1 MANKIKY
8 GLSRVYYAKAT
19 IDTATGTA
27 SYTTPVAIPGAV
39 SLSMDPSGE
48 QNKFYADNIAYA
60 TFAANAG
67 YEGSLEVA
75 VIPDS
80 FRKDILGEVVDAD
93 SDIQIEKGGAT
104 AQPFALLFQFEGD
117 ETATRHVLYNVTAKR
132 PNIGSKTIEESVDVQ
147 TETLD
152 LACGAIFNT
161 KVDDNIVKGKISD
174 KTKQAYTDWFNSVQ
188 QPSTGGAT
196 T

>member
-19 IDTATGTA
+19 INSSTGAAT
-27 SYTTPVAIPGAV
+27 YTTPVAIPGAV

-48 QNKFYADNIAYA
+48 SNAFYADNIAYA
-60 TFAANAG
+60 KFAANAG
-67 YEGSLEVA
+67 YEGELEVA

-80 FRKDILGEVVDAD
+80 FRKDILGEIVD
-93 SDIQIEKGGAT
+93 SDIQLEKAAAST
-104 AQPFALLFQFEGD
+104 TPFALLFQFEGD
-117 ETATRHVLYNVTAKR
+117 EDATRHVFYNCTAAR
-132 PNIGSKTIEESVDVQ
+132 PNVGSKTTEESVEVQ
-147 TETLD
+147 TETLK
-152 LACGAIFNT
+152 LTCGSIFNA

-174 KTKQAYTDWFNSVQ
+174 KTKQTYTDWFNSVQ
-188 QPSTGGAT
+188 QPSSGGGT

>member
-19 IDTATGTA
+19 IDSSTGTA
-27 SYTTPVAIPGAV
+27 TYTTPVAIPGAV

-48 QNKFYADNIAYA
+48 SNAFYADNIAYA
-60 TFAANAG
+60 KFAANAG
-67 YEGSLEVA
+67 YEGELEVA

-80 FRKDILGEVVDAD
+80 FRKDILGEIVD
-93 SDIQIEKGGAT
+93 SDIQLEKAAAST
-104 AQPFALLFQFEGD
+104 TPFALLFQFEGD
-117 ETATRHVLYNVTAKR
+117 EDATRHVFYNCTAAR
-132 PNIGSKTIEESVDVQ
+132 PNVGSKTTEESVEVQ
-147 TETLD
+147 TETLK
-152 LACGAIFNT
+152 LTCGSIFNA

-188 QPSTGGAT
+188 QPSSGGGT

>member
-48 QNKFYADNIAYA
+48 QNKFYADNVAYA
-60 TFAANAG
+60 SFAANAG
-67 YEGSLEVA
+67 YEGTLEVA
-75 VIPDS
+75 IIPDS
-80 FRKDILGEVVDAD
+80 FRKDILGEVVD
-93 SDIQIEKGGAT
+93 SDIQIEKAAAT

-117 ETATRHVLYNVTAKR
+117 EDATRHVFYNVTAAR
-132 PNIGSKTIEESVDVQ
+132 PNVGSKTTEESVEVQ
-147 TETLD
+147 TETLN
-152 LACGAIFNT
+152 LSCGAIFNA
-161 KVDDNIVKGKISD
+161 KVDDSIVKGKISD
-174 KTKQAYTDWFNSVQ
+174 KTKQTYTDWFSSVH
-188 QPSTGGAT
+188 QPSSGGQT

>member
-27 SYTTPVAIPGAV
+27 SYDTPVAIPGAV

-48 QNKFYADNIAYA
+48 QNKFYADNVAYA
-60 TFAANAG
+60 SFAANAG
-67 YEGSLEVA
+67 YEGTLEVA
-75 VIPDS
+75 IIPDS
-80 FRKDILGEVVDAD
+80 FRKDILGEVVD
-93 SDIQIEKGGAT
+93 SDIQIEKAAAT

-117 ETATRHVLYNVTAKR
+117 EDATRHVFYNVTAAR
-132 PNIGSKTIEESVDVQ
+132 PNVGSKTTEESVEVQ
-147 TETLD
+147 TETLN
-152 LACGAIFNT
+152 LSCGAIFNA
-161 KVDDNIVKGKISD
+161 KVDDSIVKGKISD
-174 KTKQAYTDWFNSVQ
+174 KTKQTYIDWFSSVH
-188 QPSTGGAT
+188 QPSSGGQT

>member
-19 IDTATGTA
+19 IDTSTGTA
-27 SYTTPVAIPGAV
+27 TYTTPVAIPGAV

-60 TFAANAG
+60 SFAANAG

-75 VIPDS
+75 LIPDS
-80 FRKDILGEVVDAD
+80 FRKDILGEVVD
-93 SDIQIEKGGAT
+93 SDIQIEKANASAT
-104 AQPFALLFQFEGD
+104 PFALLFQFEGD
-117 ETATRHVLYNVTAKR
+117 DTATRHVLYNVTAKR
-132 PNIGSKTIEESVDVQ
+132 PNIGSKTTEESVEVQ

-152 LACGAIFNT
+152 LACGAIYNA

-188 QPSTGGAT
+188 QPSNGGSST
-196 T
+196 

>member
-48 QNKFYADNIAYA
+48 QNKFYADNVAYA
-60 TFAANAG
+60 SFAANAG
-67 YEGSLEVA
+67 YEGTLEVA
-75 VIPDS
+75 LIPDS
-80 FRKDILGEVVDAD
+80 FRKDILGEVVD
-93 SDIQIEKGGAT
+93 SDIQVEKAAAT

-117 ETATRHVLYNVTAKR
+117 EDATRHVFYNVTAAR
-132 PNIGSKTIEESVDVQ
+132 PNVGSKTTEESVEVQ
-147 TETLD
+147 TESLS
-152 LACGAIFNT
+152 LSCGAIFNT
-161 KVDDNIVKGKISD
+161 KLDASIVKGKISD
-174 KTKQAYTDWFNSVQ
+174 KTKQTYTDWFSSVH
-188 QPSTGGAT
+188 QPSSGGQT